1 MKIQTQ
7 LTLSGEEAAEYM
19 EYRTELAR
27 LGFTSFD
34 SLKKEQK
41 RLEKLHKEVQFLQNI
56 RKAILARIKHD
67 GVCIVGGGQCNS
79 IEDMLKLFER
89 IVYDSLNEYA
99 RGKSIITTFESEVLK
114 ALMSSTKLQELIKDK
129 S

>member
-1 MKIQTQ
+1 MKVQTQ

-41 RLEKLHKEVQFLQNI
+41 RLAILHKEVKLVQDI
-56 RKAILARIKHD
+56 RKAIQARIRYD
-67 GVCIVGGGQCNS
+67 GAYIIGGGQYHS
-79 IEDMLKLFER
+79 IKEILEMFKR
-89 IVYDSLNEYA
+89 ITYNSLNEYA
-99 RGKSIITTFESEVLK
+99 KGKSLSATFESELHYTQ
-114 ALMSSTKLQELIKDK
+114 S
-129 S
+129 